1 MNSQFRN
8 NKKKK
13 QRSLDSHKPY
23 INSIVFFLAFNYVAA
38 QELETIKKQ
47 YVKIADAYGCLGV
60 LQVNAGESS
69 VLYLVLVTGCFS
81 MGKMCDSEIFRI
93 TQTQFIP
100 LQFQAPGEDK
110 IAEVRKF
117 LSIKNL
123 SMFVE
128 IVLTKLDLCVIL
140 CDR

>member
-1 MNSQFRN
+1 MQFPFVWTA
-8 NKKKK
+8 
-13 QRSLDSHKPY
+13 S
-23 INSIVFFLAFNYVAA
+23 

-47 YVKIADAYGCLGV
+47 YVKIVDAYGCLGV

-93 TQTQFIP
+93 TQTQFVP

-110 IAEVRKF
+110 IAEVW
-117 LSIKNL
+117 NL
-123 SMFVE
+123 NTPNVHSE
-128 IVLTKLDLCVIL
+128 
-140 CDR
+140 

>member
-1 MNSQFRN
+1 M
-8 NKKKK
+8 
-13 QRSLDSHKPY
+13 
-23 INSIVFFLAFNYVAA
+23 FFFPKFYPIAA

-69 VLYLVLVTGCFS
+69 VLYLVLITGCFS

-93 TQTQFIP
+93 TQTTFVP

-110 IAEVRKF
+110 IAEVYIF
-117 LSIKNL
+117 LCAHSNDCLLFI
-123 SMFVE
+123 VE
-128 IVLTKLDLCVIL
+128 LNISN
-140 CDR
+140 